1 MACSIPRAQQPIEG
15 QSLLALRPF
24 VCNKKWGIM
33 QPVQEWLLVS
43 ASRHPDSVGFLDRDY
58 RYILVNSS
66 RCWSR
71 SHRLGKTTP
80 PQRELEPASFPL
92 VHVQNRTASI
102 SQLRGRHIERESW
115 IIYVIIINYS
125 SYISSSKAFQPTAG
139 LTSTSPQTELRD
151 DPFRFGWLVKGQQL
165 LAF

>member
-66 RCWSR
+66 R

-80 PQRELEPASFPL
+80 PQREFEPAAFPL
-92 VHVQNRTASI
+92 VHVQNKTASI

-125 SYISSSKAFQPTAG
+125 SYINNSKAFQPTAG

-151 DPFRFGWLVKGQQL
+151 DTFRFGWLVMGQQL